1 MNYLMILKLKYLL
14 LQDNISPLK
23 QIQKKKFLQ
32 EQNEQKIQKLTNDL
46 ETVKANYEK
55 KNEKKQHKL
64 DLPKINNE
72 SIINELKQ
80 KIEKHNL
87 FDKNH

>member
-1 MNYLMILKLKYLL
+1 MILKLKYLL
-14 LQDNISPLK
+14 LKDNILRLK

>member
-1 MNYLMILKLKYLL
+1 MILTLKYLL

-80 KIEKHNL
+80 KIENHNL